1 MQGIE
6 LGMSGRGARK
16 PEKPKVSLQGGGGFQ
31 AVLGT
36 EAESV

>member
-1 MQGIE
+1 
-6 LGMSGRGARK
+6 MSGRGARK
-16 PEKPKVSLQGGGGFQ
+16 PEKPKVSLQGGGFQ